1 MHLGSMKFKQRG
13 REEQAE
19 AEGAV
24 VRRLLS
30 KIQQQNSAANFCI
43 VHKISK
49 YELASNSQQTQD
61 TAPKKKKL
69 QNAPSSGMSEDPSKQ
84 EKKKNET
91 QKLNFRFTY

>member
-61 TAPKKKKL
+61 TAPKKITTKCAFVRNERRSL
-69 QNAPSSGMSEDPSKQ
+69 QTR
-84 EKKKNET
+84 KKKNET

>member
-61 TAPKKKKL
+61 TAPKKKL

-84 EKKKNET
+84 EKKRMKHKN
-91 QKLNFRFTY
+91 